1 MTFLKLITAKINKLY
16 SYRRTLWSMSV
27 KQFKAK
33 YAGSVLGIF
42 WVIINPLLMML
53 AITFVFTAVF
63 KTEINNFALFV
74 LSGILPWMF
83 FSGALSEATPSL
95 STQKSVLHQFSL
107 PKEIIPLSITLSYL
121 MNFLMSWIIIYPV
134 FLFQKPGIITMV
146 VLMPVIF
153 ILTYIFTSGISLL
166 FSVVN
171 VIFRD
176 LEHLIGTLLMFW
188 FWVTPIFYPVE
199 MVPVNFRW
207 VFNFNPLS
215 AFVLFYRDII
225 FYCRMPEPAI
235 FLGVIIWAFLSLC
248 VGILVSTWFESSA
261 LKRI

>member
-1 MTFLKLITAKINKLY
+1 MA
-16 SYRRTLWSMSV
+16 V

-33 YAGSVLGIF
+33 YASSVLGIF

-53 AITFVFTAVF
+53 AITFVFTVVF
-63 KTEINNFALFV
+63 KTEIKDFALFV

-107 PKEIIPLSITLSYL
+107 PKEIIPLSIALSYL
-121 MNFLMSWIIIYPV
+121 MNFLMSWIIVYPV
-134 FLFQKPGIITMV
+134 FLFQKPGIIAV
-146 VLMPVIF
+146 AVLLPVIF
-153 ILTYIFTSGISLL
+153 LLTYIFTSGVSLL
-166 FSVVN
+166 FSVIN

-176 LEHLIGTLLMFW
+176 LEHLTGTLLMFW

-199 MVPVNFRW
+199 MVPGNLRW
-207 VFNFNPLS
+207 VFNFNPFS

-225 FYCRMPEPAI
+225 FYCRIPKLST
-235 FLGVIIWAFLSLC
+235 FLEVIIWAFLSLLL
-248 VGILVSTWFESSA
+248 GILVSTWFESSA

>member
-1 MTFLKLITAKINKLY
+1 MFIKLVAAKISKIY
-16 SYRRTLWSMSV
+16 FYRRTLWSLGV
-27 KQFKAK
+27 KQFQGK
-33 YAGSVLGIF
+33 YASSVLGIF
-42 WVIINPLLMML
+42 WVLINPLLMML
-53 AITFVFTAVF
+53 VITFVFTAVF
-63 KTEINNFALFV
+63 KTEIKDYALFV

-107 PKEIIPLSITLSYL
+107 PKEIIPLSIATSYL
-121 MNFLMSWIIIYPV
+121 MNFIMSLAIVYPV
-134 FLFQKPGIITMV
+134 FLFLNPGIIT
-146 VLMPVIF
+146 LAFLLPVIF
-153 ILTYIFTSGISLL
+153 VLTYIFTSGVGLL

-188 FWVTPIFYPVE
+188 FWVTPIFYSYE

-207 VFNFNPLS
+207 VFNLNPLTV
-215 AFVLFYRDII
+215 FLLFYRDII
-225 FYCRMPEPAI
+225 FYCRMPERGT
-235 FLGVIIWAFLSLC
+235 FLGVIIWAFLSLS